1 MLFAPRAFIFK
12 DQHERSVTGAAA
24 RRTGHGAAL
33 LGSLFE
39 ALQQAPER
47 DAATLDALVGQIMLD
62 EGPKTLL
69 GLAVTARAEKWLR
82 RRLWMVDFDSL
93 SPSDRAVRA
102 VIESA
107 MRIGCA

>member
-1 MLFAPRAFIFK
+1 MNDRSQAPQLAEP
-12 DQHERSVTGAAA
+12 DM
-24 RRTGHGAAL
+24 AL
-33 LGSLFE
+33 LYLGSLLE

-82 RRLWMVDFDSL
+82 RRLWLVDFDSL

-107 MRIGCA
+107 MRIGSA